1 MFGLV
6 EIHLSLRSP
15 KIPIDKSSKHS
26 GEPGKLITMETVHP
40 YILDNASTAE
50 YQRLDLMSKI
60 LDPRTRASLASMG
73 LRDGW
78 NCLEL
83 GGGNGSMT
91 EWLCRKVGNSGSVT
105 SVDLNP
111 QLIKLVPAQ
120 NLTVRQAD
128 LRTADLP
135 DGVFDLVMCR
145 AFLHQIAEQAPAV
158 LAKMAAA
165 VKPGGWLFVCE
176 PDFNLVRT
184 CEPEPWVKAWAGIL
198 EWGLTQGVDWC
209 IGRGLPA
216 RVKALGLGCPEAKT
230 EVPNI
235 RGTTRDAVYFQMF
248 FEMVR
253 DRVIAAGLADAE
265 TLDAASV
272 LLADPD
278 YWTQCWMLTSVWLRK
293 PPATTNP

>member
-1 MFGLV
+1 
-6 EIHLSLRSP
+6 
-15 KIPIDKSSKHS
+15 
-26 GEPGKLITMETVHP
+26 MESMHP

-60 LDPRTRASLASMG
+60 LDPRTRASLAALG

-91 EWLCRKVGNSGSVT
+91 EWLCEKVGASGSVT
-105 SVDLNP
+105 SVDINP
-111 QLIKLVPAQ
+111 NLIKLVPAQ

-128 LRTADLP
+128 IRVADLP
-135 DGVFDLVMCR
+135 ASAFDLVMCR
-145 AFLHQIAEQAPAV
+145 AMLHQIVEHAPTV

-184 CEPEPWVKAWAGIL
+184 CEPEAWAEAWDAIL
-198 EWGLTQGVDWC
+198 QWGRTQGVDWL
-209 IGRGLPA
+209 IGRRLPA
-216 RVKALGLGCPEAKT
+216 MVTALGLGYPQAAT

-235 RGTTRDAVYFQMF
+235 RGTSRDAVYFQTF

-253 DRVIAAGLADAE
+253 DRVIGSGLVDAV
-265 TLDAASV
+265 TIDAASA

-278 YWTQCWMLTSVWLRK
+278 CWTQCWMLTSVWVRK
-293 PPATTNP
+293 PLV

>member
-1 MFGLV
+1 
-6 EIHLSLRSP
+6 
-15 KIPIDKSSKHS
+15 
-26 GEPGKLITMETVHP
+26 MESMHP

-50 YQRLDLMSKI
+50 YPRLDLMSKI
-60 LDPRTRASLASMG
+60 LDPGTRASLAALG
-73 LRDGW
+73 LHEGW

-91 EWLCRKVGNSGSVT
+91 EWLCEKVGASGSVI
-105 SVDLNP
+105 SVDINSK
-111 QLIKLVPAQ
+111 LIKLVSVQ

-128 LRTADLP
+128 IRTADLP
-135 DGVFDLVMCR
+135 IGAFDLVMCR
-145 AFLHQIAEQAPAV
+145 AMLHRIAEHALAA

-184 CEPEPWVKAWAGIL
+184 CEPEVWAQAWDAIL
-198 EWGLTQGVDWC
+198 QWGRTQGVDWL
-209 IGRGLPA
+209 IGRRLPVM
-216 RVKALGLGCPEAKT
+216 VKARALGYPQAAT

-253 DRVIAAGLADAE
+253 DRVIDARLVDAE
-265 TLDAASV
+265 TIDEASA
-272 LLADPD
+272 LLAEPD
-278 YWTQCWMLTSVWLRK
+278 YWTQCWMLTSVWVRK
-293 PPATTNP
+293 PPV

>member
-1 MFGLV
+1 
-6 EIHLSLRSP
+6 
-15 KIPIDKSSKHS
+15 
-26 GEPGKLITMETVHP
+26 MESMHP

-50 YQRLDLMSKI
+50 YQRLDLMSKV
-60 LDPRTRASLASMG
+60 LDPRIRASLAALG
-73 LRDGW
+73 LHEGW

-91 EWLCRKVGNSGSVT
+91 EWLCEKVGALGSVT
-105 SVDLNP
+105 SVDINP
-111 QLIKLVPAQ
+111 KLIKLVSAL

-128 LRTADLP
+128 IRTADLP
-135 DGVFDLVMCR
+135 IGAFDLVMCR
-145 AFLHQIAEQAPAV
+145 AMLHQIAEHALAA

-184 CEPEPWVKAWAGIL
+184 CEPEAWAQAWDAIL
-198 EWGLTQGVDWC
+198 QWGRTQGVDWL
-209 IGRGLPA
+209 IGRKLPA
-216 RVKALGLGCPEAKT
+216 MVKALGLGSPQAAT

-235 RGTTRDAVYFQMF
+235 RGTSRDAVYFQMF

-253 DRVIAAGLADAE
+253 DRVIGSGLVDAE
-265 TLDAASV
+265 TIDAASA

-278 YWTQCWMLTSVWLRK
+278 CWTQCWMLTSVWVRK
-293 PPATTNP
+293 PLV